1 MNPWITNQRRLGK
14 LFKKKEV
21 AASAK
26 AQDQSGDSFPE
37 R

>member
-1 MNPWITNQRRLGK
+1 LNYKPTARISLGK
-14 LFKKKEV
+14 LFKKKEGV
-21 AASAK
+21 ASAK